1 MKKIL
6 LASVAIAGF
15 ALPAQAAP
23 VLLGDFSSDAA
34 YQTYLTNQG
43 IDVGDPVSYE
53 MAVAQA
59 RSGNNAVIG
68 DYEAGLHIPPNFTS
82 SAPIGTAG
90 QGSWGSAN
98 NANPWRAW
106 TLSRSGN
113 ALRFQM
119 FNYDETWTN
128 VKVGRID
135 EIGIRIRSDANTG
148 SFGNNSTAMRN
159 LKIDGIATPG
169 IDAMLA
175 QNGAVQIVLF
185 GNIEGDFTM
194 TGETQL
200 LWGGSL
206 PGGSRLGFQ
215 LKLIDSPEEVS
226 EPATLALLGA
236 GLLGLAALR
245 RRKA

>member
-1 MKKIL
+1 MKKFL
-6 LASVAIAGF
+6 LATVALAG
-15 ALPAQAAP
+15 LAAP
-23 VLLGDFSSDAA
+23 VHAAPTLLGNFNSDAA
-34 YQTYLTNQG
+34 FQTFLTGQG

-59 RSGNNAVIG
+59 RGGNNATNG

-82 SAPIGTAG
+82 AAPSGAAG
-90 QGSWGSAN
+90 QGTWGSAN

-106 TLSRSGN
+106 TLTRTGN
-113 ALRFQM
+113 DLRFQM
-119 FNYDETWTN
+119 FNYDQTWTN
-128 VKVGRID
+128 VKVGQID
-135 EIGIRIRSDANTG
+135 EIGIRIRSDSNTTN
-148 SFGNNSTAMRN
+148 FGNNSTAMRN

-175 QNGAVQIVLF
+175 QNGGVQILLF
-185 GNIEGDFTM
+185 GNIAGDFTM

-215 LKLIDSPEEVS
+215 LKLIDSPEQVS

-236 GLLGLAALR
+236 GLLGLAAFR